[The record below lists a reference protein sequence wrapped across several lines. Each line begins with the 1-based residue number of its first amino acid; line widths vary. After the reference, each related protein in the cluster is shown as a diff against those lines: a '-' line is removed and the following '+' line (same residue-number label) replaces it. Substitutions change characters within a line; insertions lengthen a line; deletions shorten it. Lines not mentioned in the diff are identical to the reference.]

1 MNRLLQGDV
10 GSGKTLVALMSML
23 LALDN
28 GYQAC
33 MMAPTEILANQH
45 YETIKE
51 LLFGM
56 DIRVELLT
64 GSVKGKRR
72 ESILTGLLTGD
83 VHILIG
89 THAVIEDTVNFS
101 SLGFVVIDEQ
111 HRFGVKQR
119 ARLWQKNIRPPHI
132 LVMTATPIP
141 RTLNMALSQIKSLS
155 SLHTPP
161 VDRIPVRTFIKSGKS
176 SLLKEVILR
185 ELRRGGQV
193 FYIHNNIASIE
204 KKAKELQAL
213 LPDLTIAI
221 LHSQID
227 NAKSE
232 EIMYDFAQKKYN
244 LLLCTSIVESG
255 IHLPNANTIIVA
267 SADRF
272 GIADLHQLRGRV
284 GRGNKEGFCY
294 FLVEDMEVITPESK
308 KRLMALEK
316 NSYLGSGENLAY
328 YDLEIRGG
336 GNLLGIAQSGHIKNI
351 GYGLYLRLLEECINH
366 LSGKGSVQQ
375 VQCDIKLNLNAYLNP
390 QLIASDKLRLELY
403 RRLSLCE
410 NISAVNDI
418 ESEIFDRFGAL
429 DEASETFLELIRIKV
444 LANQC
449 KLKQILH
456 YGQNITFVYPN
467 GDKESVLSPSKDWD
481 DVMESIMVFL
491 RKKLHKQA

>member
-1 MNRLLQGDV
+1 M
-10 GSGKTLVALMSML
+10 
-23 LALDN
+23 
-28 GYQAC
+28 
-33 MMAPTEILANQH
+33 
-45 YETIKE
+45 
-51 LLFGM
+51 
-56 DIRVELLT
+56 
-64 GSVKGKRR
+64 
-72 ESILTGLLTGD
+72 
-83 VHILIG
+83 
-89 THAVIEDTVNFS
+89 
-101 SLGFVVIDEQ
+101 
-111 HRFGVKQR
+111 
-119 ARLWQKNIRPPHI
+119 
-132 LVMTATPIP
+132 
-141 RTLNMALSQIKSLS
+141 
-155 SLHTPP
+155 
-161 VDRIPVRTFIKSGKS
+161 
-176 SLLKEVILR
+176 
-185 ELRRGGQV
+185 
-193 FYIHNNIASIE
+193 
-204 KKAKELQAL
+204 
-213 LPDLTIAI
+213 
-221 LHSQID
+221 
-227 NAKSE
+227 
-232 EIMYDFAQKKYN
+232 
-244 LLLCTSIVESG
+244 LCTSIVESG

-410 NISAVNDI
+410 NISVVNDI